1 MEDCLNTARIA
12 PSIATK
18 KHPEH
23 GPERQEACFFALGI
37 DPDRPD
43 FYDRLPFGEN
53 DITAGS
59 ETELQAIVIGDSSK
73 VDLPIAILESR
84 YYANLQRRTRS
95 GDAPERLL
103 NELHAFLHDSGN
115 RTWENSWF
123 RFARRRL
130 SPFAVKVFERDLLSD
145 KQRPQDGQRSDAER
159 FQFVGKQGEPW
170 LRVPLSYLLKL
181 ALADLLGNPW
191 QPDSTLHQVGAALQ
205 REQAQQR
212 SSW

>member
-1 MEDCLNTARIA
+1 LNTARIA

-123 RFARRRL
+123 RFARR
-130 SPFAVKVFERDLLSD
+130 
-145 KQRPQDGQRSDAER
+145 
-159 FQFVGKQGEPW
+159 
-170 LRVPLSYLLKL
+170 
-181 ALADLLGNPW
+181 
-191 QPDSTLHQVGAALQ
+191 GAARTLSE
-205 REQAQQR
+205 R
-212 SSW
+212 